1 MLNVRKCRTVN
12 ETFKVIHINI
22 MQPAIMTSDQKRFY
36 SRKAPHKNI
45 LIKTYKH
52 KK

>member
-22 MQPAIMTSDQKRFY
+22 MQPAIMTDQKRFY